1 MEHFAWPLAIVIISI
16 IAFCVFRPAFTRL
29 IDRTA
34 KAGKDGLTFERAQ
47 EGGNVNP
54 PAIPLLSFDDLMNQ
68 PISASVLDRERYI
81 KTKLQDFD
89 LKSDTE
95 KIDILIRAFAG
106 SRLEIEF
113 NKIAYIIFG
122 SQLNLLVHLSSTAQ
136 GIPLDHAAIIFKQAQ
151 EKYPEIHANRLLN
164 DWLSYLI
171 SQSLIVQTNEKI
183 EITQYG
189 IDFLKHLVDARL
201 TYERNG

>member
-1 MEHFAWPLAIVIISI
+1 MEHFAWPLAVVIISM
-16 IAFCVFRPAFTRL
+16 IAFYNFRPAIMRL
-29 IDRTA
+29 IDRTS

-47 EGGNVNP
+47 EWGSINP
-54 PAIPLLSFDDLMNQ
+54 PTIPLLSFDDLMNQ
-68 PISASVLDRERYI
+68 PISSSVIEREKNI
-81 KTKLQDFD
+81 KTNIQDFK
-89 LKSDTE
+89 LKTDAE
-95 KIDILIRAFAG
+95 KIEVLIRALAG

-113 NKIAYIIFG
+113 NRIAYIIFG
-122 SQLNLLVHLSSTAQ
+122 SQLNLLVHLSSTTQ
-136 GIPLDHAAIIFKQAQ
+136 GIPIDHAAIIFKQAQ
-151 EKYPEIHANRLLN
+151 EKYPDIHTNRLLN

-201 TYERNG
+201 TYERYG

>member
-1 MEHFAWPLAIVIISI
+1 MDSFVWPFAVVIICI
-16 IAFCVFRPAFTRL
+16 LAFCFFRPAIMRL
-29 IDRTA
+29 IDRTT

-47 EGGNVNP
+47 EVGSINP
-54 PAIPLLSFDDLMNQ
+54 TAIPLLSFDDLMNQ
-68 PISASVLDRERYI
+68 PISASVLDREKYV
-81 KTKLQDFD
+81 KTKFQDFK
-89 LKSDTE
+89 LETE
-95 KIDILIRAFAG
+95 AEKVGVLIRAFAS

-122 SQLNLLVHLSSTAQ
+122 SQLNLLVHLSSTTQ
-136 GIPLDHAAIIFKQAQ
+136 GIPLDHASIIFKQAQ
-151 EKYPEIHANRLLN
+151 EKYPDIHTNRLLN

-171 SQSLIVQTNEKI
+171 SQNLITQTNEKI

-201 TYERNG
+201 TYERYG